1 MVELI
6 FRNIESMFSFF
17 ISVSKINWLSHS
29 LIAYGYLTDKNDKK
43 YLFIILLS
51 KHREVLMYVQ
61 CTYYVWRTLNM
72 THFMNNIGIYLCR
85 HRDIIDVRLQRQLGL
100 ASWAKV
106 P

>member
-1 MVELI
+1 MFELI
-6 FRNIESMFSFF
+6 FRNIENMFSFF

-61 CTYYVWRTLNM
+61 CTYYVWR
-72 THFMNNIGIYLCR
+72 IGIEHDTLYEQYR
-85 HRDIIDVRLQRQLGL
+85 YIFV
-100 ASWAKV
+100 
-106 P
+106 